1 MGLMKLESIFRK
13 AFLISDLIYSTPF
26 KNGKKEFFG
35 GMDHKDNL
43 YFALM
48 FEKEEF
54 NHRARQVELYLQFC
68 TDNITVSTIFYL
80 LKIQNLTPGII
91 LL

>member
-1 MGLMKLESIFRK
+1 MKLESIFRK

-26 KNGKKEFFG
+26 TNGKNKFFG

-48 FEKEEF
+48 FEKKEF
-54 NHRARQVELYLQFC
+54 NHR
-68 TDNITVSTIFYL
+68 
-80 LKIQNLTPGII
+80 G
-91 LL
+91 